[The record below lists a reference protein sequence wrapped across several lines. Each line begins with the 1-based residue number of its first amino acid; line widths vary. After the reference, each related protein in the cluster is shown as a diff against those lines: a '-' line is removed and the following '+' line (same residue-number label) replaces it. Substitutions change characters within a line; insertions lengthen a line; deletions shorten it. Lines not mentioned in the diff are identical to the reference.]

1 LADDIVIETNAL
13 GRLFGGDYH
22 MPAVTAYESH
32 AITKDLVGIMS
43 IFPVVR
49 SVRVAK
55 ELPEG
60 ISAQALV
67 STSQQSW
74 AETDLKALQEGRS
87 TFDADS
93 DRQGPVSIAAV
104 ATMAVHKQAEE
115 ASKTAAAEDQPPA
128 LPSPAR
134 LVVFGDSEFA
144 NNSFFTL
151 QGNGDLFLNTVSWL
165 AEEEDLIAIR
175 PREGGGSG
183 PVVLTAAQQPLIFWL
198 PVVVLPL
205 AVFAVGAVVFT
216 TRRWQ
221 Q

>member
-1 LADDIVIETNAL
+1 
-13 GRLFGGDYH
+13 
-22 MPAVTAYESH
+22 
-32 AITKDLVGIMS
+32 MS

-74 AETDLKALQEGRS
+74 AETDLKTLQEGRS
-87 TFDADS
+87 TFDAGS

-104 ATMAVHKQAEE
+104 ATMAVQKQGE
-115 ASKTAAAEDQPPA
+115 AAKPPRSRPA
-128 LPSPAR
+128 LRHLQPAR

-144 NNSFFTL
+144 NNNFFTL
-151 QGNGDLFLNTVSWL
+151 QGNGDLFLNSVSWL

-205 AVFAVGAVVFT
+205 VVFAVGAIVFT